1 MWWIHSSIA
10 FIPVLHS
17 FQYCIHSVAFIP
29 ALYSFQYG
37 IHSIAF
43 IPLHQSWVHS
53 THTRHPIP
61 MQHWEEVE
69 TEVRMWG
76 KLPPNQATTIRSC
89 HLGSF
94 HCSPPTNGCNQPTQ
108 QPTSD
113 LIISNHFKLCNS
125 SDFFLDAFPIP
136 IRLHSQA
143 EAKQLKCSFMSRVL
157 TVMFWDPQC
166 TAAPYDPC
174 LDQGYWL
181 QWE

>member
-1 MWWIHSSIA
+1 MLDALHLPLGIQFQFQCSIERKWRQKWGCGGN
-10 FIPVLHS
+10 FLPTKQPPSDHVILDH
-17 FQYCIHSVAFIP
+17 
-29 ALYSFQYG
+29 
-37 IHSIAF
+37 F
-43 IPLHQSWVHS
+43 IPLHQAMVATNQPTSDHVIS
-53 THTRHPIP
+53 DNFI
-61 MQHWEEVE
+61 
-69 TEVRMWG
+69 
-76 KLPPNQATTIRSC
+76 PPNQPTSIRSC

-94 HCSPPTNGCNQPTQ
+94 HSSPPTNGCNQPTQ

-125 SDFFLDAFPIP
+125 SDFFPDAFPIP